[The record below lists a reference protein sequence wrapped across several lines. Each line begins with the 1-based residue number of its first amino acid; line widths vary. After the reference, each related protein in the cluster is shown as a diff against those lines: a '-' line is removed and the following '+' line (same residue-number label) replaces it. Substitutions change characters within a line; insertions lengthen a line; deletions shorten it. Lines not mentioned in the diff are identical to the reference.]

1 MPGRAGSEVPALDQG
16 NILPAIPREVVE
28 HTGADYATAYKQSL
42 HMGSHKCSSGV
53 SGFCPERMQMNKADK

>member
-1 MPGRAGSEVPALDQG
+1 MLVSGESRRRVDQG

-28 HTGADYATAYKQSL
+28 HTGADYATAYKQGL

-53 SGFCPERMQMNKADK
+53 SGFCPERM